1 MNTSVKRRPVPFDL
15 LAVALVLLLAILV
28 AFRFYGGEKVGAAR
42 LATVSI
48 DGKLVDCFDLS
59 EVDATHTY
67 TNNGYTL
74 TVKTEEFGLRV
85 ISSDCPGQDC
95 VHRGI
100 IDRGGESIVCL
111 PARIII
117 RLAADDVGV
126 DAVLG

>member
-15 LAVALVLLLAILV
+15 LAVALVLLLAALV
-28 AFRFYGGEKVGAAR
+28 AFRFYGGKPVGAAR

-48 DGKLVDCFDLS
+48 NGEVVDSFDLS
-59 EVDATHTY
+59 AVGATRTY

-74 TVKTEEFGLRV
+74 TVQTEEFGLRV
-85 ISSDCPGQDC
+85 IDSDCPNRDC
-95 VHRGI
+95 VHRGL

-117 RLAADDVGV
+117 SLTADEGGI

>member
-15 LAVALVLLLAILV
+15 LAVALVLLLAALV

-42 LATVSI
+42 LAAVSI
-48 DGKLVDCFDLS
+48 DGKTVDRFDLS
-59 EVDATHTY
+59 DVGAQHTY
-67 TNNGYTL
+67 SNNGYTL
-74 TVKTEEFGLRV
+74 TVQTEEFGLRV
-85 ISSDCPGQDC
+85 ISSDCPNQDC
-95 VHRGI
+95 VRRGT

-117 RLAADDVGV
+117 SLAADEGGI